1 MSAKKSSTH
10 PLSQEEQKEME
21 ALREAINLHPASV
34 HPDKMEKYTE
44 YLVRSMAA

>member
-1 MSAKKSSTH
+1 MSSKKFSTQS
-10 PLSQEEQKEME
+10 LSIEEQKEMK
-21 ALREAINLHPASV
+21 ALREAIALYPASV